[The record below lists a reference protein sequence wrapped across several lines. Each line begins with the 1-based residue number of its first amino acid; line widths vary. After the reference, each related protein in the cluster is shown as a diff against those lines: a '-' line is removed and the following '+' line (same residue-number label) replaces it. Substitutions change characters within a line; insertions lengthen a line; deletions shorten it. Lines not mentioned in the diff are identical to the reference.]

1 MSGNRSGFFPGW
13 ADAAG
18 KAQGERERSSNAELG
33 AVRRLVR
40 GRAFASQEH
49 FNAHRDAEQCNPD
62 PDRSR
67 RGGQAGARAIRAI
80 AALDRVDAALDQA
93 DEL

>member
-1 MSGNRSGFFPGW
+1 MPGNKFFPGW

-40 GRAFASQEH
+40 RFASQEH